1 MKLSQR
7 ILATTLAA
15 GVMASSMV
23 GCGSANSAENTAS
36 TTVENGAAENDTN
49 ESETATDLSDSTLDE
64 LTITHVTSPLN
75 VPSII
80 QKNNNVIVDEFSKNG
95 KTIEVKY
102 AEITSGADQTQALA
116 SGDVDVLY
124 AVGGTSV
131 ILAAANGADIKILNM
146 YSRSPEAFCL
156 YSKDENIKSAE
167 DLRGKTVAGPVG
179 TNLHQLLVAYLK
191 EANMTL
197 DDINYVNMSIA
208 DAKAALD
215 GGSVDAALVAGPTAY
230 KSKQQGYHLV
240 TNGKGLTDAVIA
252 VAVREDFYNE
262 HKEELQAFMNAEES
276 VIEFINENH
285 DETMEI
291 VAKELD
297 LDKAAVE
304 EMFAQYDFN
313 IEVTEEDYKA
323 FQNVAD
329 FMYETEMID
338 APFNTEELFI
348 K

>member
-1 MKLSQR
+1 MKLTKSMKNK
-7 ILATTLAA
+7 LTAVLAA
-15 GVMASSMV
+15 GVLMTSMV
-23 GCGSANSAENTAS
+23 GCSS
-36 TTVENGAAENDTN
+36 TTKEAEL
-49 ESETATDLSDSTLDE
+49 TD

-80 QKNNNVIVDEFSKNG
+80 QKANNVFANEFKANG
-95 KTIEVKY
+95 KDVTINY

-131 ILAAANGADIKILNM
+131 ISAAANGADIKILNM
-146 YSRSPEAFCL
+146 YSRSPEAFCM
-156 YSKDENIKSAE
+156 YSHDANIKSAQ
-167 DLRGKTVAGPVG
+167 DLKGKTIVGPAG
-179 TNLHQLLVAYLK
+179 TNLHQLLIAYLEK
-191 EANMTL
+191 AGMTIE
-197 DDINYVNMSIA
+197 DVNFVNMAIP

-215 GGSVDAALVAGPTAY
+215 GKSADVALLAGPTAY
-230 KSKQQGYHLV
+230 KAGQQGYNLV

-252 VAVREDFYNE
+252 VAVTEKFYNE
-262 HKEELQAFMNAEES
+262 HKEDLEIFKQAEANIIKFMN
-276 VIEFINENH
+276 ENY

-297 LDKAAVE
+297 LDKSAVE
-304 EMFAQYDFN
+304 EMYKQYDFS
-313 IEVTEEDYKA
+313 IETTDADIQA

-329 FMYETEMID
+329 FMLKTDMIENEVNVED
-338 APFNTEELFI
+338 LFI

>member
-1 MKLSQR
+1 MKINKSLKGK
-7 ILATTLAA
+7 LTALAA
-15 GVMASSMV
+15 AGLCMVSMV
-23 GCGSANSAENTAS
+23 GCSNSATE
-36 TTVENGAAENDTN
+36 E
-49 ESETATDLSDSTLDE
+49 STLDK
-64 LTITHVTSPLN
+64 LVITHVTSPLN

-80 QKNNNVIVDEFSKNG
+80 QKNKNMFVDEFAANG
-95 KTIEVKY
+95 KNISVEY

-116 SGDVDVLY
+116 SGDVDILY

-131 ILAAANGADIKILNM
+131 VSAAANGADIKVLNM
-146 YSRSPEAFCL
+146 YSRSPEAFCM
-156 YSKDENIKSAE
+156 YSADETIKSAE
-167 DLRGKTVAGPVG
+167 DLRGKTIAGPVG

-191 EANMTL
+191 QANMTIE
-197 DDINYVNMSIA
+197 DINYVNMSIP

-215 GGSVDAALVAGPTAY
+215 GGSIDAALVAGPTAY

-276 VIEFINENH
+276 IIKFINENH

-304 EMFAQYDFN
+304 EMFTQYDFN
-313 IEVTEEDYKA
+313 IEITEEDYKA
-323 FQNVAD
+323 FQNIAD
-329 FMYETEMID
+329 FMYETEMIE
-338 APFNTEELFI
+338 APFNTEQLFI

>member
-1 MKLSQR
+1 MKLTKKV
-7 ILATTLAA
+7 LASTLVA
-15 GVMASSMV
+15 GVMMTSMV
-23 GCGSANSAENTAS
+23 GCGTQENAK
-36 TTVENGAAENDTN
+36 
-49 ESETATDLSDSTLDE
+49 TATAVTSADLSASTLDE

-80 QKNNNVIVDEFSKNG
+80 QKENNIFTEEFSKKG
-95 KTIEVKY
+95 KTVEVKY

-116 SGDVDVLY
+116 SGDVDILY

-131 ILAAANGADIKILNM
+131 VLAAANGADIKILNM

-156 YSKDENIKSAE
+156 YSKDDTIKSAE

-179 TNLHQLLVAYLK
+179 TNLHQLLVAYLEK
-191 EANMTL
+191 ANMTL

-230 KSKQQGYHLV
+230 KSKQQGYNLV

-262 HKEELQAFMNAEES
+262 YKAELEVFMNAEQN
-276 VIEFINENH
+276 IINYMNEHH

-291 VAKELD
+291 VANELD

-313 IEVTEEDYKA
+313 IEVTEEDQKA

-329 FMYETEMID
+329 FMYKTEMI
-338 APFNTEELFI
+338 EEPLDTSALFI